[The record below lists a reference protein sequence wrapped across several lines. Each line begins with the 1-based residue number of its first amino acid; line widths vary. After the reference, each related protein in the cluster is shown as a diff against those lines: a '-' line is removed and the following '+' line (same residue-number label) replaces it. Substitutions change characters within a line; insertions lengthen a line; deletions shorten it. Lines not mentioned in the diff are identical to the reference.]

1 MKKYEVI
8 EHTADIGI
16 EVFGKTMRDI
26 FIHSAEGM
34 FAIITGNRCIEKSED
49 FLSNVILKGEEF
61 EDLLVRWLNELL
73 YISETKLII
82 LTQFTIEELS
92 NHQIKAVVKGKKINE
107 TGFKI
112 EKEIKAVTYHDLE
125 IKKDRKKELW
135 TARIIFD
142 I

>member
-1 MKKYEVI
+1 MKKFEVI

-16 EVFGKTMRDI
+16 KVFGRTMCDI
-26 FIHSAEGM
+26 FTHSAEGM
-34 FAIITGNRCIEKSED
+34 FAIITGNRYIEKSED
-49 FLSNVILKGEEF
+49 FLSNVILKGEES

-82 LTQFTIEELS
+82 LTQFTIKELS
-92 NHQIKAVVKGKKINE
+92 NHQIKALIKGKKINK

-125 IKKDRKKELW
+125 IKKDRERGLW
-135 TARIIFD
+135 RARIIFD